1 MKQIDHYQVLLVDD
15 EHFLRQ
21 SLRRRLETGADD
33 FRIVAE
39 ASDGQEA
46 LEALRQHTVQVVI
59 TDIRM
64 PVMDGLTL
72 VSRIREL
79 YPDILV
85 VILSGYAEFEYA
97 RTAIRYG
104 VTNYLLKPVSEE
116 DLENTLSELRTRLQ
130 TMYELPDE
138 NSASRLGSEES
149 VRKAIRYMQE
159 HYMEEIDIG
168 AMAENLGFHAS
179 YLSRLFN
186 RHVGESPLKYLTGI
200 RIEEAKKLLRDTSLS
215 IADVGERVGY
225 PDQFHFS
232 RTFRKATGVSPSV
245 FRHEA
250 SDS

>member
-21 SLRRRLETGADD
+21 SLRRHFETSADD

-39 ASDGQEA
+39 ASNGQEA
-46 LEALRQHTVQVVI
+46 LEALRQHTIQVVI

-72 VSRIREL
+72 ASRIHEL

-97 RTAIRYG
+97 RRAIRYG

-116 DLENTLSELRTRLQ
+116 DLENTLSTLRSRLQ

-138 NSASRLGSEES
+138 NAASRLGSEES
-149 VRKAIRYMQE
+149 VRRAIRYMQE
-159 HYMEEIDIG
+159 HYMEDIDISSL
-168 AMAENLGFHAS
+168 AEYLGFHSA
-179 YLSRLFN
+179 YLTRLFN
-186 RHVGESPLKYLTGI
+186 RYVGEAPLKHLTGI

-215 IADVGERVGY
+215 IADVGTRVGY

-232 RTFRKATGVSPSV
+232 RTFRKAVGMSPSA
-245 FRHEA
+245 FRREV
-250 SDS
+250 SGN